1 MKLIGEIKVGLKFN
15 NDDFQAIKKELNKK
29 FPLNLD
35 TPGST
40 INKFEKK
47 FAKYV
52 GKKYAVSMSS
62 CTAALRVAAMVL
74 NIKKNDEVIICT
86 HTFWNTVVPFL
97 EFGAK
102 FKIIDTKKNSLSIDE
117 KILKKNITKKTKAVI
132 IWGHGG
138 MSQRSDIIYK
148 ICKKKK
154 IALIDDCAHSLG
166 SYFKKKHAGYYSDI
180 ATFSFST
187 QKNIT
192 TLGEGGM
199 FVTNDLLL
207 AKKARGFK
215 LCFPV
220 GDFKKMRINK
230 FNNYLKPKRTFF
242 MRPGQA
248 YEGEFTNIDKVGT
261 NYKMTNVQA
270 AVGIS
275 QLTRIKKILYKRRK
289 IASIYDNFISNNR
302 NLFEKF
308 VEEKNSINCFHLY
321 SVRIKK
327 NKYFTRNELISF
339 FLDKYKIELRNRFF
353 PINYNPAIKKRLV
366 KKIQT
371 PYFDKIW
378 FEEMISFPI
387 ASSMSLIQ
395 AKNFINC
402 LKKFI
407 VSKK

>member
-1 MKLIGEIKVGLKFN
+1 MKLIGEIKVGVKFT
-15 NDDFQAIKKELNKK
+15 NDDLLAIKNELKK
-29 FPLNLD
+29 DFPLNLD

-47 FAKYV
+47 FARFV

-62 CTAALRVAAMVL
+62 CTAALRVVAMVL
-74 NIKKNDEVIICT
+74 DIKKNDEVIVCT
-86 HTFWNTVVPFL
+86 HSFWNTIVPFY

-117 KILKKNITKKTKAVI
+117 KILQKNITNKTKAVI

-138 MSQRSDIIYK
+138 SSQRSDLIYK
-148 ICKKKK
+148 LCKKKK
-154 IALIDDCAHSLG
+154 IKLIDDCAHSLG
-166 SYFKKKHAGYYSDI
+166 SYFKNKHAGFYSDI

-207 AKKARGFK
+207 AQKARGFK

-220 GDFKKMRINK
+220 GKFKKKKIYK
-230 FNNYLKPKRTFF
+230 FNSYIKPNRTFF

-248 YEGEFTNIDKVGT
+248 YEGEFETVDKVGT
-261 NYKMTNVQA
+261 NFKMTNVQA

-275 QLTRIKKILYKRRK
+275 QLKRINKILSTRKKIAK
-289 IASIYDNFISNNR
+289 IYDSFVIKNSH
-302 NLFEKF
+302 LFEKF
-308 VEEKNSINCFHLY
+308 LEEKNSINCFHLY

-327 NKYFTRNELISF
+327 NKYFTRDELVNSF
-339 FLDKYKIELRNRFF
+339 MDKYNIELRNRFF
-353 PINYNPAIKKRLV
+353 PINYNPVIKKRLI
-366 KKIQT
+366 KKIPT
-371 PYFDKIW
+371 PCFDKIW

-387 ASSMSLIQ
+387 ASRMSLID
-395 AKNFINC
+395 AKNFISC
-402 LKKFI
+402 LKDLI
-407 VSKK
+407 SSKI